1 MVKNIHDRAA
11 GLEMRY
17 HHARNAEGEH
27 MCREIRLRAASKG
40 GELLIA
46 MEEAGLRT
54 DGRPRRGFKVGAPLG
69 RSTLAELGVTKEE
82 SRRWQRLARMSKAE
96 FAALLAGKPARR
108 HMPYRGIEQDDFA
121 ARRDS
126 HRSRETCPLVRR
138 LAASTW

>member
-54 DGRPRRGFKVGAPLG
+54 DGRPRRGFKVGAPLD

-108 HMPYRGIEQDDFA
+108 HVPYRRHRTRRFRRA
-121 ARRDS
+121 A
-126 HRSRETCPLVRR
+126 
-138 LAASTW
+138 